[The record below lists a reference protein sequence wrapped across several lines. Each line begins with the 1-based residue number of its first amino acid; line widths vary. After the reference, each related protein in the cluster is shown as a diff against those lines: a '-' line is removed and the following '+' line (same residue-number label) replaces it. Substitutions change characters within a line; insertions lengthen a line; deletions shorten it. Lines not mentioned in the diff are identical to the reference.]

1 MAKRDFLAV
10 TDLTRDEI
18 LRLFDLAGRMKAGS
32 YRDTPLAGKTLAMI
46 FAKSSTRTRVSFE
59 VGAYQLGGQAL
70 FLSSRDIQLGRGEPI
85 ADTARVLSRY
95 VDGIMIRT
103 FDHHEV
109 LELARHATIPVIN
122 GLTDLSHPCQVLAD
136 LFTMREALGGW
147 EGKRVAWVGDG
158 NNMANSWIEAAQVLG
173 FELRLA
179 CPEGFE
185 PNRGMFDRAKA
196 AGACVEITE
205 VPEEAVEGAHAVNT
219 DVWASMGQEQ
229 EAEVRR
235 RAFKGYTVDA
245 ELMKLAD
252 PKAIFL
258 HCLPAHRGYE
268 VPVSYPAGITAE
280 HKAVRAAVGVFDV
293 SHMGEFEVTGPDRNA
308 FVQRITCN
316 DVGALRPGQAQY
328 TALLTERGTFL
339 DDCVVYRFDDRVMI
353 VVNAANIEKDWEHV
367 VARKGGANVRLKNVS
382 DETGLLAVQGPG
394 AEALIAPLTS
404 LGVAMIPYYHFAPGQ
419 VAGVECF
426 LSRTGYTGEDGFELY
441 CRGADLERLWRALV
455 EIGRAHV

>member
-1 MAKRDFLAV
+1 MTKRDFLAI
-10 TDLTRDEI
+10 TDFSRDEVKK
-18 LRLFDLAGRMKAGS
+18 LFELAAKMKSGG
-32 YRDTPLAGKTLAMI
+32 YREKPLAGKTLAMV

-59 VGAYQLGGQAL
+59 VGTTQLGGQAL
-70 FLSSRDIQLGRGEPI
+70 FLSSKDIQLGRGEPI
-85 ADTARVLSRY
+85 SDTARVLSRY
-95 VDGIMIRT
+95 VNGIMIRT
-103 FDHHEV
+103 FDHNEV

-185 PNRGMFDRAKA
+185 PNRAMFDRAKA

-258 HCLPAHRGYE
+258 HCLPAHRGE
-268 VPVSYPAGITAE
+268 
-280 HKAVRAAVGVFDV
+280 
-293 SHMGEFEVTGPDRNA
+293 EVTTDVIEGPQSRVWDEAENRLH
-308 FVQRITCN
+308 VQK
-316 DVGALRPGQAQY
+316 A
-328 TALLTERGTFL
+328 
-339 DDCVVYRFDDRVMI
+339 
-353 VVNAANIEKDWEHV
+353 
-367 VARKGGANVRLKNVS
+367 
-382 DETGLLAVQGPG
+382 LLAVLMG
-394 AEALIAPLTS
+394 
-404 LGVAMIPYYHFAPGQ
+404 
-419 VAGVECF
+419 
-426 LSRTGYTGEDGFELY
+426 
-441 CRGADLERLWRALV
+441 
-455 EIGRAHV
+455 